1 MMSGVQGNEL
11 KFSSRVI
18 GNRSHLRDNAVIVD
32 QAHSNL
38 LPEVVFRYRPIV
50 LTVGL
55 EHVSG
60 KQLHYCANISN
71 RLLISSEKNNFT
83 YLNRQMFSFC
93 NRFIQLMFH

>member
-1 MMSGVQGNEL
+1 MSGVQGNEL

-60 KQLHYCANISN
+60 KQLHYFVNISN
-71 RLLISSEKNNFT
+71 QLLISSGKKSLHILKPSNI
-83 YLNRQMFSFC
+83 L
-93 NRFIQLMFH
+93 LL